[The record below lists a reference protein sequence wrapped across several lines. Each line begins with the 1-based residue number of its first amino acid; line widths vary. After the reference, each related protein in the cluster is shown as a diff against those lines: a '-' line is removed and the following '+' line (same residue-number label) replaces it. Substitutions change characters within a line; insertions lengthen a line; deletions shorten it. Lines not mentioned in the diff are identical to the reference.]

1 MAPKEEVNYGPT
13 YNKAFKY
20 SQAIKKG
27 QIVTISGQV
36 AWSKNGNMVGKG
48 NFQAQA
54 VQAIKNIKACVEAA
68 GGKLDDVVDLL
79 SFVTDM
85 RHVEELVEVVG
96 KYFKE
101 PYPSHT
107 AVGVTSLAE
116 PGLFLEIRATAVL
129 G

>member
-1 MAPKEEVNYGPT
+1 MTQKQEVDYGT
-13 YNKAFKY
+13 VYNKAFKY

-36 AWSKNGNMVGKG
+36 AWSKDGSMVGQG

-54 VQAIKNIKACVEAA
+54 EQTIQNIKACVEAA
-68 GGKLDDVVDLL
+68 GGSLDDIVDLL
-79 SFVTDM
+79 SFLPDM

-96 KYFKE
+96 KHFIE

-116 PGLFLEIRATAVL
+116 PGLMLEMRAIAVL